1 MAFARHSGRVEPVPM
16 GLVHIGPVV
25 EVKLRPPAVQRASQ
39 VQHNGIF
46 PEATIKLLVDTGAQR
61 TVIEQVVLESLGL
74 TPISMVPIVGVSQ
87 VPEDQPVYY
96 AEIALGM
103 GIPGKEVGEA
113 VFEREVVGVESPRR
127 PNEHKGLLG
136 RDFLRFMDFHYHGN
150 NGTFEIVSVQA
161 VAASSVRKITGKPQI
176 HPSQKKHRR

>member
-74 TPISMVPIVGVSQ
+74 TPISMVPIAEQVICTHQVGGSK
-87 VPEDQPVYY
+87 P
-96 AEIALGM
+96 L
-103 GIPGKEVGEA
+103 
-113 VFEREVVGVESPRR
+113 
-127 PNEHKGLLG
+127 
-136 RDFLRFMDFHYHGN
+136 
-150 NGTFEIVSVQA
+150 
-161 VAASSVRKITGKPQI
+161 ASSKP
-176 HPSQKKHRR
+176 HKHLR